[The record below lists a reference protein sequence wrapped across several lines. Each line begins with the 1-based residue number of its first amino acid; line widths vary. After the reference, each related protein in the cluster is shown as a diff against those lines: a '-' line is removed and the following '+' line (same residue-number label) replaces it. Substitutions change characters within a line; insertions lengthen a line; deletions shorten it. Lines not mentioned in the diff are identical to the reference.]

1 MAKIRTFRAVRPRPE
16 IAKDLAAHPYDVINS
31 EEARELAKGN
41 PASFLHVGKSE
52 IDLPESV
59 DLYDPRVYEKARD
72 NLQAF
77 LADGLLF
84 QDGSPR
90 YYIYRQRM
98 GDHVQTGLV
107 ACCHI
112 DDYLNDVIRK
122 HEFTRPDKEDDRT
135 RHVEVT
141 GAHTGPIFLT
151 YPAQAKID
159 ALVARVVA
167 APPVYDFVAVDG
179 IGHTGWVVDDEAVCA
194 ELTTLFAALPNL
206 YVADG
211 HHRSAAAAR
220 VGKAMRGKNPG
231 HTGDEEYNWFM
242 AVIFPH
248 DQLKIMDYNRV
259 VKDICGMTPEE
270 FLAKVEEKFAV
281 RPLEGDPYR
290 PARAKRFGMYLE
302 SRWYELTAREGTY
315 DPAAAVE
322 SLDVSIL
329 QNNLL
334 HPVLRIDDPRR
345 DKRIHFVGGIRGL
358 GELQKLVDSGKFKV
372 AFSMFPT
379 SIGELMKIADQGKV
393 MPPKSTWFEPKLRDG
408 LFSHLLV

>member
-1 MAKIRTFRAVRPRPE
+1 MAKIRTFRAVRPTRE
-16 IAKDLAAHPYDVINS
+16 VAKDLASHPYDVINS

-72 NLQAF
+72 NFRAF

-84 QDGSPR
+84 QDDAPH
-90 YYIYRQRM
+90 YYVYRQTM
-98 GDHVQTGLV
+98 GAHVQTGIV
-107 ACCHI
+107 ACCHV

-151 YPAQAKID
+151 YRAVDAID
-159 ALVARVVA
+159 ALVAKA
-167 APPVYDFVAVDG
+167 TAEAPEYDFVASDG
-179 IGHTGWVVDDEAVCA
+179 IGHAGWVVRDAEACA
-194 ELTTLFAALPNL
+194 KLTAHFAAIPNL

-220 VGKAMRGKNPG
+220 VGKAMREKNPH

-248 DQLKIMDYNRV
+248 DQLKIMDYNRA

-281 RPLEGDPYR
+281 RKVGAEPCR

-302 SRWYELTAREGTY
+302 GEWHELTAREGTY
-315 DPAAAVE
+315 DPAAAVD

-329 QNNLL
+329 QANLL

-372 AFSMFPT
+372 AFSMHPT
-379 SIGELMKIADQGKV
+379 SIDELMRIADQGRV